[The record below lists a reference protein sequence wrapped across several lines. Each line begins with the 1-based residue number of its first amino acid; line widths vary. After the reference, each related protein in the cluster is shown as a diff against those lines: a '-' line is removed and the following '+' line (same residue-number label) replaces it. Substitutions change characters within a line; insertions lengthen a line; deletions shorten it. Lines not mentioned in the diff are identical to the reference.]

1 VNELHRRRFENQIGA
16 VGRRLGLGGSVLVFA
31 VLAQGCGDDRPD
43 SVAGCGGGEVVEGR
57 PLRVAATVAPITNMI
72 ANITAGTD
80 TIVSGIVPEGIDSHT
95 YEPAPSVAATLDDAD
110 VVFLNGLSLDEPT
123 KRLAESNLS
132 DRAEICELGT
142 TVLPPD
148 RYLFDFSFPK
158 EGGKPNPHLWTNPVM
173 VREYATLIGE
183 VLSSRDPANASRY
196 RVNLADFTARVDEL
210 DVAIRTATATIPAP
224 RRMLLTY
231 HDAYAYFAAE
241 YGWTVLGAVQPS
253 SFDEPTP
260 REIARL
266 IEQIRATGV
275 PAIFGSEVFP
285 SPVLAQ
291 IAAETG
297 ITYSD
302 DLRDDDLPGELG
314 DADHSWLALMQ
325 FNYVTMVEALGGDA
339 TALHALDTDNVGADS
354 ANY

>member
-1 VNELHRRRFENQIGA
+1 MNDRHTRRFENQIGP
-16 VGRRLGLGGSVLVFA
+16 VGRHNGLGSWILVFA
-31 VLAQGCGDDRPD
+31 VLAQGCGEGRPD

-80 TIVSGIVPEGIDSHT
+80 TIVSGIVPEGINSHT
-95 YEPAPSVAATLDDAD
+95 YEPAPSVAATLEDAD

-123 KRLAESNLS
+123 KRLAEPNLS
-132 DRAEICELGT
+132 DGAEICELGT
-142 TVLPPD
+142 TILPAD
-148 RYLFDFSFPK
+148 QYLFDFSFPK

-173 VREYATLIGE
+173 VREYAALIGE
-183 VLSSRDPANASRY
+183 VLSSRDPADASRY
-196 RVNLADFTARVDEL
+196 TVNLADFTARVDEL
-210 DVAIRTATATIPAP
+210 DVAIRTATATIPASK
-224 RRMLLTY
+224 RMLLTY

-253 SFDEPTP
+253 SFDEPSP
-260 REIARL
+260 REIAGL

-275 PAIFGSEVFP
+275 PVIFGSEVFP

-291 IAAETG
+291 LAAETG

-302 DLRDDDLPGELG
+302 DLRDDDLPGEPG
-314 DADHSWLALMQ
+314 DADHSWLALMR
-325 FNYVTMVEALGGDA
+325 FNFVTVIEALGGDA
-339 TALHALDTDNVGADS
+339 SALHALDTGNVVADL
-354 ANY
+354 ADY